1 MPFNVEITEDER
13 GKLEQGGGLK
23 PNTILDRERI
33 YNDFNKFVLGN
44 CGGKSIE
51 DLVLSQSAEDIE
63 RLGDYFSNYFF
74 TMRVPDEEGKPQW
87 PKKGY
92 AEKIKSNIKMAV
104 IEKHSIDL
112 TDPSRFP
119 NFSKKWRSFIV
130 KLVEEGRSETKHH
143 EEVDPV
149 TAECIYELLYNVKS
163 ALEARGTPAFDE
175 LIKKVP
181 VQLHNRMHYI
191 MQWGAQL
198 LFILFEARRGGEN
211 LENMKKT
218 DMAILTDP
226 I

>member
-23 PNTILDRERI
+23 PHTLIDRERM
-33 YNDFNKFVLGN
+33 YNDCNKFVLGN
-44 CGGKSIE
+44 AGGKSIE

-63 RLGDYFSNYFF
+63 RLGDCFSNYFF

-119 NFSKKWRSFIV
+119 NFSKNWRSFNRV
-130 KLVEEGRSETKHH
+130 ARSKEFHNKRFFGRFFKG
-143 EEVDPV
+143 
-149 TAECIYELLYNVKS
+149 KS
-163 ALEARGTPAFDE
+163 
-175 LIKKVP
+175 
-181 VQLHNRMHYI
+181 
-191 MQWGAQL
+191 
-198 LFILFEARRGGEN
+198 
-211 LENMKKT
+211 
-218 DMAILTDP
+218 
-226 I
+226 